1 MPKGKKTIREDFA
14 FFQALLNFYTVN
26 KGTIR
31 KRYKQ
36 LTKQYLDFNDPEL
49 RSDAFLR
56 QPQFEALEIYVF
68 LKEFGHNRHVHDLFS
83 EWAKNEGIFEGFQ
96 TTGADKKGQ
105 GTLFGLLDVEGTDQ
119 YEEIFSRLSERA
131 RTYPNY
137 IFALTM
143 GLGKTILMAT
153 CIFYEF
159 LLANKFGKDTRFCK
173 NALVFA
179 PDKTV
184 LQSLKEIQTF
194 DLGLVVPPEYANF
207 LRANLKFH
215 FLDDTASTIGAQDGS
230 SFNVII
236 SNTQKIILK
245 RRSAAPSTTDKLFSE
260 RTGSLSEVYSELY
273 DMLGEDAPETDADLA
288 VNARFQRIARLPQ
301 LGIYVDE
308 AHHALGTKLENNLGQ
323 ASVRVRS
330 DKTGDELEALIEEK
344 RKAKDSALRNTID
357 GLARALDLKGTSVVA
372 CYNFTGTPY
381 VKDRIMPEVVYAY
394 GLKAAIDNKYLKQ
407 PEFVDYSGNVK
418 SNDFLRELVTDF
430 WTNEGEKRRE
440 GMLPKLAI
448 FASTIDELTG
458 ELRPALEKVM
468 ASLGIPTTR
477 ILVNVGDDKHT
488 TTEDIREFNRLDTPE
503 SEKQFI
509 LLVGKGREGWNC
521 RSLFGVALYR
531 KPKSKIFVLQSTMRC
546 LRSIG
551 EIQETGRIYLSTENM
566 QILEDELQQNFRVT
580 TEELGPKKGD
590 ESEVY
595 EVTAVPPP
603 VVLKMKRRRELFKTK
618 RKEKPEKITFDLSE
632 DVLETYRAA
641 LRRRK
646 NINSDKGTSED
657 ITDRLENRAFTAFT
671 LTGEIAQYFSGDG
684 VSPFDIEE
692 LLEGASPG
700 MGRIVELVNTS
711 NDILYDIIIP
721 TLFRALF
728 EIEPFGNDSEE
739 EIELVKGYNATTNR
753 PPTFRFR
760 AKPHLVAG
768 RDYPEHAKHRDRTFH
783 LDHYCFDSQP
793 EVDFF
798 KRVLGLNAV
807 DRIYFTGMLVHGQSG
822 FRVNYIHP
830 ESHTVCNY
838 YPDFLVMRESGE
850 IYLIEVKS
858 AWKEDDPVVIAK
870 REAAEQLAS
879 GNEFHYALLTSE
891 DFSGFLSAE
900 GGWRDYTRPAM
911 LS

>member
-1 MPKGKKTIREDFA
+1 MPRGKKTVRQDFA
-14 FFQALLNFYTVN
+14 FFQALLNFYTDN

-31 KRYKQ
+31 RRYKQ
-36 LTKQYLDFNDPEL
+36 LTKQFLDFNDPEL

-68 LKEFGHNRHVHDLFS
+68 LKEFGNNRHVHDLFRG
-83 EWAKNEGIFEGFQ
+83 WAKNEGLFEGFQ

-105 GTLFGLLDVEGTDQ
+105 GSLLGFLELEGDEQ
-119 YEEIFSRLSERA
+119 YEEIFARLSERA
-131 RTYPNY
+131 RSYPNY

-159 LLANKFGKDTRFCK
+159 LLANKFGKDDRYCK

-194 DLGLVVPPEYANF
+194 ELGLVVPPEYANF

-245 RRSAAPSTTDKLFSE
+245 RRKAEPSTTDKLFSE
-260 RTGSLSEVYSELY
+260 RSGSLSEVYGELY
-273 DMLGEDAPETDADLA
+273 EMLGEEAPESDADLA

-308 AHHALGTKLENNLGQ
+308 AHHSMGASLEKDLGQ
-323 ASVRVRS
+323 A
-330 DKTGDELEALIEEK
+330 KTA
-344 RKAKDSALRNTID
+344 SALRTTID
-357 GLARALDLKGTSVVA
+357 ELARALEARKTSVVG

-394 GLKAAIDNKYLKQ
+394 GLKAAIDKEYLKQ

-418 SNDFLRELVTDF
+418 SDDFLRELVTDF
-430 WTNEGEKRRE
+430 WTKEGEKRRE

-468 ASLGIPTTR
+468 ASLSIPISR
-477 ILVNVGDDKHT
+477 VLVNVGDDKHT
-488 TTEDIREFNRLDTPE
+488 TAEDIREFNRLDTPE

-531 KPKSKIFVLQSTMRC
+531 RPRSKIFVLQSTMRC
-546 LRSIG
+546 LRAIG
-551 EIQETGRIYLSTENM
+551 DVQETGRIYLSAENM

-580 TEELGPKKGD
+580 TDEIGPKNTD
-590 ESEVY
+590 DSEVY

-603 VVLKMKRRRELFKTK
+603 VVLKMKRRRELFRTK

-632 DVLETYRAA
+632 EVLESYRAE

-646 NINSDKGTSED
+646 SINSDRGTSED
-657 ITDRLENRAFTAFT
+657 ITDRLENRSFSAFT
-671 LTGEIAQYFSGDG
+671 LIGEVARYFSGDG
-684 VSPFDIEE
+684 ISPFEIEDI
-692 LLEGASPG
+692 LERSSPAIV
-700 MGRIVELVNTS
+700 RIVELVNTS

-739 EIELVKGYNATTNR
+739 EIELVKGFNATTTR

-768 RDYPEHAKHRDRTFH
+768 RDYPEYASQRDRTFH

-798 KRVLGLNAV
+798 KQVLGLNEA

-830 ESHTVCNY
+830 DSHTVCNY
-838 YPDFLVMRESGE
+838 YPDFLVIRENGE

-879 GNEFHYALLTSE
+879 GNEFHYALLTSD
-891 DFSGFLSAE
+891 DFNGFLSAD
-900 GGWRDYTRPAM
+900 GGWQRYERPSV
-911 LS
+911 LT

>member
-1 MPKGKKTIREDFA
+1 MPKGKKTVRQDFA
-14 FFQALLNFYTVN
+14 FFQALLNFYTDN

-31 KRYKQ
+31 RRYKQ
-36 LTKQYLDFNDPEL
+36 LTKQFLDFNDPEL

-56 QPQFEALEIYVF
+56 QPQFEALEVYVF
-68 LKEFGHNRHVHDLFS
+68 LKEFGNNRHVHDLFRG
-83 EWAKNEGIFEGFQ
+83 WAKNEGLFEGFQ

-105 GTLFGLLDVEGTDQ
+105 GSLLGFLELEGDEQ
-119 YEEIFSRLSERA
+119 YEQIFARLSERA
-131 RTYPNY
+131 RSYPNY

-159 LLANKFGKDTRFCK
+159 LLANKFGKDDRYCK

-194 DLGLVVPPEYANF
+194 ELGLVVPPEYANF

-245 RRSAAPSTTDKLFSE
+245 RRKAERSTTDKLFSE
-260 RTGSLSEVYSELY
+260 RSGSLSEVYGELY
-273 DMLGEDAPETDADLA
+273 EMLDEEAPESDADLA

-308 AHHALGTKLENNLGQ
+308 AHHSMGASLEKDLGQ
-323 ASVRVRS
+323 A
-330 DKTGDELEALIEEK
+330 KTA
-344 RKAKDSALRNTID
+344 SALRTTID
-357 GLARALDLKGTSVVA
+357 ELARALEARKTSVVG

-394 GLKAAIDNKYLKQ
+394 GLKAAIEKEYLKQ

-418 SNDFLRELVTDF
+418 SDDFLRELVTDF
-430 WTNEGEKRRE
+430 WTKEGEKRRE

-458 ELRPALEKVM
+458 ELRPVLEKVM
-468 ASLGIPTTR
+468 ASLGIPTSR
-477 ILVNVGDDKHT
+477 VLVNVGDDKHT
-488 TTEDIREFNRLDTPE
+488 TAEDIREFNRLDTPE

-531 KPKSKIFVLQSTMRC
+531 RPRSKIFVLQSTMRC
-546 LRSIG
+546 LRAIG
-551 EIQETGRIYLSTENM
+551 DVQETGRIYLSSENM

-580 TEELGPKKGD
+580 TDEIGPKNTD
-590 ESEVY
+590 DSEVY

-603 VVLKMKRRRELFKTK
+603 VVLKMKRRRELFRTK

-632 DVLETYRAA
+632 EVLKSYRAE

-646 NINSDKGTSED
+646 NINSDRGTSED
-657 ITDRLENRAFTAFT
+657 ITDRIENRSFSAFT
-671 LTGEIAQYFSGDG
+671 LIGEVARYFSGDG
-684 VSPFDIEE
+684 ISPFEIEDI
-692 LLEGASPG
+692 LERSSPAIV
-700 MGRIVELVNTS
+700 RIVEIVNTS

-739 EIELVKGYNATTNR
+739 EIELVKGFNATTTR

-768 RDYPEHAKHRDRTFH
+768 RDYPEYASQRDRTFH

-798 KRVLGLNAV
+798 KRVLGLNEA

-830 ESHTVCNY
+830 DSHTVCNY
-838 YPDFLVMRESGE
+838 YPDFLVIRESGE

-870 REAAEQLAS
+870 REAAEHLAS
-879 GNEFHYALLTSE
+879 GNEFHYALLTSD
-891 DFSGFLSAE
+891 DFNGFLSTD
-900 GGWRDYTRPAM
+900 GGWQSYERPSV
-911 LS
+911 LT

>member
-1 MPKGKKTIREDFA
+1 MPKGSKTIRQDFA
-14 FFQALLNFYTVN
+14 FFQALLNFYADN
-26 KGTIR
+26 SGMIR
-31 KRYKQ
+31 RRYKQ
-36 LTKQYLDFNDPEL
+36 LTKQFLDFNDPEL
-49 RSDAFLR
+49 RSDAYLR

-68 LKEFGHNRHVHDLFS
+68 LKEFGNNRHVHELFR
-83 EWAKNEGIFEGFQ
+83 EWAKNEGVFEDFR
-96 TTGADKKGQ
+96 TTGTDRKGQ
-105 GTLFGLLDVEGTDQ
+105 GSLLGFLDLEGDEQ
-119 YEEIFSRLSERA
+119 YEEIFARLSARA
-131 RTYPNY
+131 RSYPNY

-159 LLANKFGKDTRFCK
+159 LLANKFGKDSRFCK

-179 PDKTV
+179 PDRTV

-194 DLGLVVPPEYANF
+194 DLDLVVPPEYANF

-245 RRSAAPSTTDKLFSE
+245 RRSASPSTTDKLFSE
-260 RTGSLSEVYSELY
+260 RTGSLSEVYGELY
-273 DMLGEDAPETDADLA
+273 EMLGEEAPESDADLA

-308 AHHALGTKLENNLGQ
+308 AHHSMGASLEKDLGQ
-323 ASVRVRS
+323 
-330 DKTGDELEALIEEK
+330 T
-344 RKAKDSALRNTID
+344 KDASALRTTID
-357 GLARALDLKGTSVVA
+357 ELARALEARKTSVVG

-407 PEFVDYSGNVK
+407 PEFIDYSGNVK

-448 FASTIDELTG
+448 FASTIEELTG
-458 ELRPALEKVM
+458 EVRPRLENIM
-468 ASLGIPTTR
+468 ADLGIPTTR

-488 TTEDIREFNRLDTPE
+488 TGEDIREFNRLDTPD

-531 KPKSKIFVLQSTMRC
+531 KAKSKIFVLQSTMRC
-546 LRSIG
+546 LRAIG
-551 EIQETGRIYLSTENM
+551 DVQETGRIYLSADNM
-566 QILEDELQQNFRVT
+566 KILEDELQQNFRVT

-603 VVLKMKRRRELFKTK
+603 VVLKMKRRRELFRTK
-618 RKEKPEKITFDLSE
+618 RKAAPEKLTFDLSE
-632 DVLETYRAA
+632 EVLETYRSA
-641 LRRRK
+641 LRRRR

-657 ITDRLENRAFTAFT
+657 ITHRIENRTFTAFT
-671 LTGEIAQYFSGDG
+671 LTAEIARYFSGDG

-692 LLEGASPG
+692 LLEEASPS
-700 MGRIVELVNTS
+700 MRRIVELVNAS
-711 NDILYDIIIP
+711 NDILYDVIVP

-739 EIELVKGYNATTNR
+739 EIELVKGFNAATGR
-753 PPTFRFR
+753 PPTFRFK

-768 RDYPEHAKHRDRTFH
+768 RDYPEHAKDRDRTFH

-822 FRVNYIHP
+822 FRVNYVHP

-838 YPDFLVMRESGE
+838 YPDFLIMRESGE

-879 GNEFHYALLTSE
+879 GNEFHYALLTKD
-891 DFSGFLSAE
+891 DFGGFLSDDR
-900 GGWRDYTRPAM
+900 GWRHYTRPAM
-911 LS
+911 LT

>member
-1 MPKGKKTIREDFA
+1 MAKAKKTIVQDFA
-14 FFQALLNFYTVN
+14 FFQALLNFYLAN
-26 KGTIR
+26 RGSIR
-31 KRYKQ
+31 RHYKQ
-36 LTKQYLDFNDPEL
+36 LSKHILDFNNPDL
-49 RSDAFLR
+49 RRDAFLR
-56 QPQFEALEIYVF
+56 RPQFEALEIYVF
-68 LKEFGHNRHVHDLFS
+68 LKEFCSNRHVHEIFQD
-83 EWAKNEGIFEGFQ
+83 WAAAKGLFEGF
-96 TTGADKKGQ
+96 ALSDASKAGQ
-105 GTLFGLLDVEGTDQ
+105 GSMFGTHFLAGEEAYQELFD
-119 YEEIFSRLSERA
+119 RMSERA
-131 RTYPNY
+131 RSYPNY

-159 LLANKFGKDTRFCK
+159 LLANKFGKDSLFCK

-245 RRSAAPSTTDKLFSE
+245 RRSAAPTTTEKLFSE
-260 RTGSLSEVYSELY
+260 RTGTLSEVYGELY
-273 DMLGEDAPETDADLA
+273 EMLGEEAPESDADLA

-308 AHHALGTKLENNLGQ
+308 AHHSMGASLEKDLGQ
-323 ASVRVRS
+323 AR
-330 DKTGDELEALIEEK
+330 EA
-344 RKAKDSALRNTID
+344 SALRTTID
-357 GLARALDLKGTSVVA
+357 ELARALEARKTSVVG

-394 GLKAAIDNKYLKQ
+394 GLKAAIDNKYVKQ

-418 SNDFLRELVTDF
+418 SNDFLREAVTDF
-430 WTNEGEKRRE
+430 WTKEGENRRE

-448 FASTIDELTG
+448 FASTIDELTE
-458 ELRPALEKVM
+458 ELRPELEKIM
-468 ASLGIPTTR
+468 AGLGIPTTR
-477 ILVNVGDDKHT
+477 ILVNVGDDRHT
-488 TTEDIREFNRLDTPE
+488 TAEDIREFNRLDTPE

-531 KPKSKIFVLQSTMRC
+531 KPTSKIFVLQSTMRC

-551 EIQETGRIYLSTENM
+551 DIQETGRIYLSAENM
-566 QILEDELQQNFRVT
+566 EILEDELQQNFRVT
-580 TEELGPKKGD
+580 TDELGSKSGD

-603 VVLKMKRRRELFKTK
+603 IVLKMKRRRELFRTK
-618 RKEKPEKITFDLSE
+618 RKPAPEKITFDLSDE
-632 DVLETYRAA
+632 VLEAYRAE
-641 LRRRK
+641 LRRRR
-646 NINSDKGTSED
+646 NITSDRGTTED
-657 ITDRLENRAFTAFT
+657 ISDRLEGRAFTRFT
-671 LTGEIAQYFSGDG
+671 LIGEVARYFSGDG
-684 VSPFDIEE
+684 VSPFDIED
-692 LLEGASPG
+692 LLEKASPSIE
-700 MGRIVELVNTS
+700 RIVELVNHA
-711 NDILYDIIIP
+711 NDILYDVIIP

-728 EIEPFGNDSEE
+728 DIETFGNDSEE
-739 EIELVKGYNATTNR
+739 EIELVKGYNSSTSRA
-753 PPTFRFR
+753 PTFRFR
-760 AKPHLVAG
+760 AKPHLVAV
-768 RDYPEHAKHRDRTFH
+768 RDYPQYAEFRERSFH

-793 EVDFF
+793 EVEFF
-798 KRVLGLNAV
+798 RGVLGLKAD

-830 ESHTVCNY
+830 DSHTVCNY
-838 YPDFLVMRESGE
+838 YPDFLVMRASGE

-879 GNEFHYALLTSE
+879 GNQFHYALLTKD
-891 DFSGFLSAE
+891 DFAGFLAAE
-900 GGWRDYTRPAM
+900 SGWRAYERPGL

>member
-1 MPKGKKTIREDFA
+1 MPKEKKRIRQDFA
-14 FFQALLNFYTVN
+14 FFQALLNFYADN
-26 KGTIR
+26 NGTIR
-31 KRYKQ
+31 RRYKQ
-36 LTKQYLDFNDPEL
+36 LTKQLLDFNDPEL
-49 RSDAFLR
+49 RSDAYLR

-68 LKEFGHNRHVHDLFS
+68 LKEFGNNRHVHDMFR
-83 EWAKNEGIFEGFQ
+83 EWARNEGVFEDFR
-96 TTGADKKGQ
+96 TTGADSRGQ
-105 GTLFGLLDVEGTDQ
+105 SSLLGFLDLEGEEQ
-119 YEEIFSRLSERA
+119 YDEIFARLSERA
-131 RTYPNY
+131 RSYPNY

-159 LLANKFGKDTRFCK
+159 LLANKFGRDMRFCK

-245 RRSAAPSTTDKLFSE
+245 RRSAAPSTTEKLFSE
-260 RTGSLSEVYSELY
+260 RTGSLSEVYGELY
-273 DMLGEDAPETDADLA
+273 EMLGEEAPESDADLA

-308 AHHALGTKLENNLGQ
+308 AHHSMGASLEKDLGQ
-323 ASVRVRS
+323 A
-330 DKTGDELEALIEEK
+330 
-344 RKAKDSALRNTID
+344 KDASALRTTID
-357 GLARALDLKGTSVVA
+357 ELARALDARKTSVVG

-407 PEFVDYSGNVK
+407 PEFIDYSGNVK

-430 WTNEGEKRRE
+430 WSKEGEKRRE

-448 FASTIDELTG
+448 FASAIEELTA
-458 ELRPALEKVM
+458 EVRPALEKIM
-468 ASLGIPTTR
+468 AELGIPTTR
-477 ILVNVGDDKHT
+477 ILVNVGDDKLT
-488 TTEDIREFNRLDTPE
+488 TGEDIREFNRLDTPD

-531 KPKSKIFVLQSTMRC
+531 KAKSKIFVLQSTMRC
-546 LRSIG
+546 LRAIG
-551 EIQETGRIYLSTENM
+551 DVQETGRIYLSADNM
-566 QILEDELQQNFRVT
+566 KILEDELQQNFRVT

-618 RKEKPEKITFDLSE
+618 RKETPDKISFDLSE
-632 DVLETYRAA
+632 EVLENYRAG

-646 NINSDKGTSED
+646 SINSDKGTLED
-657 ITDRLENRAFTAFT
+657 ITDRLQNRTFSAFT
-671 LTGEIAQYFSGDG
+671 LIGEIARYFSGDG
-684 VSPFDIEE
+684 VSPFAIEG
-692 LLEGASPG
+692 LLERASPPTA
-700 MGRIVELVNTS
+700 RLVELVNTS
-711 NDILYDIIIP
+711 NDILYDVIIP

-728 EIEPFGNDSEE
+728 EIEPYGHDSEE
-739 EIELVKGYNATTNR
+739 EIELVKGYNVTANR
-753 PPTFRFR
+753 PPTFRFK

-768 RDYPEHAKHRDRTFH
+768 RDYPEYSKQRDRTFH

-793 EVDFF
+793 EVEFF
-798 KRVLGLNAV
+798 NSVLELNAA

-838 YPDFLVMRESGE
+838 YPDFLIIRESGE
-850 IYLIEVKS
+850 IFLIEVKS

-870 REAAEQLAS
+870 REAAEQLAA
-879 GNEFHYALLTSE
+879 GNQFRYALLTRD
-891 DFSGFLSAE
+891 DFPGFLSQQ
-900 GGWRDYTRPAM
+900 GGWQEYERA
-911 LS
+911 

>member
-1 MPKGKKTIREDFA
+1 MPKGKKTIRQDFA
-14 FFQALLNFYTVN
+14 FFQALLNFYADN

-31 KRYKQ
+31 RRYKQ
-36 LTKQYLDFNDPEL
+36 LTKQFLDFNDPEL
-49 RSDAFLR
+49 RSDAYLR
-56 QPQFEALEIYVF
+56 QPQFEALEIYAF
-68 LKEFGHNRHVHDLFS
+68 LKEFGNNRHVHELFR
-83 EWAKNEGIFEGFQ
+83 EWARNEGVFEDFQ
-96 TTGADKKGQ
+96 TTGVDRKGQ
-105 GTLFGLLDVEGTDQ
+105 GSLLGFLDLEGDEQ
-119 YEEIFSRLSERA
+119 YEEIFARLSERA
-131 RTYPNY
+131 RSYPNY

-260 RTGSLSEVYSELY
+260 RTGSLSEVYGELY
-273 DMLGEDAPETDADLA
+273 EMLGEDAPESDADLA

-308 AHHALGTKLENNLGQ
+308 AHHSMGDSLAKDLGQ
-323 ASVRVRS
+323 G
-330 DKTGDELEALIEEK
+330 KEP
-344 RKAKDSALRNTID
+344 SALRTTID
-357 GLARALDLKGTSVVA
+357 ELARALEARKTSVVG

-407 PEFVDYSGNVK
+407 PEFIDYSGNVK

-458 ELRPALEKVM
+458 EVRPALEKIM
-468 ASLGIPTTR
+468 AELGIPTTR

-488 TTEDIREFNRLDTPE
+488 TGEDIREFNRLDTPD

-531 KPKSKIFVLQSTMRC
+531 KAKSKIFVLQSTMRC
-546 LRSIG
+546 LRAIG
-551 EIQETGRIYLSTENM
+551 DVQETGRIYLSAENM
-566 QILEDELQQNFRVT
+566 KILEDELQQNFRVT

-590 ESEVY
+590 ESDVY

-618 RKEKPEKITFDLSE
+618 RKAAPEKVTFDLSD
-632 DVLETYRAA
+632 DVLETFRAA

-657 ITDRLENRAFTAFT
+657 ITDRLENRTFTAFT
-671 LTGEIAQYFSGDG
+671 LTGEIARYFSGDG

-692 LLEGASPG
+692 LLEGASPA
-700 MGRIVELVNTS
+700 MSRIVEIVNTS
-711 NDILYDIIIP
+711 NDILYDVIVP

-753 PPTFRFR
+753 PPTFRFK

-798 KRVLGLNAV
+798 KRVLGLNAA

-838 YPDFLVMRESGE
+838 YPDFLILRESGE

-858 AWKEDDPVVIAK
+858 AWKEDDPVVVAK

-879 GNEFHYALLTSE
+879 GNEFHYALLTKD
-891 DFSGFLSAE
+891 DFSGFLSDD
-900 GGWRDYTRPAM
+900 GGWQDYTRPAM
-911 LS
+911 LT

>member
-1 MPKGKKTIREDFA
+1 MPKGKKTIRQDFA
-14 FFQALLNFYTVN
+14 FFQALLNFHVDN
-26 KGTIR
+26 KGAIR
-31 KRYKQ
+31 RHYKQ
-36 LTKQYLDFNDPEL
+36 LTKQILDFNDPEL
-49 RSDAFLR
+49 RRDAYLR
-56 QPQFEALEIYVF
+56 QPQFQALEIYVF
-68 LKEFGHNRHVHDLFS
+68 LKEFGSNRHVHDLFR
-83 EWAKNEGIFEGFQ
+83 EWAKNEGIFEGFR
-96 TTGADKKGQ
+96 TTGADRKGQ
-105 GTLFGLLDVEGTDQ
+105 ASLLGFFDLEGDEQ
-119 YEEIFSRLSERA
+119 YEEIFARLSERA
-131 RTYPNY
+131 RAYPNY

-159 LLANKFGKDTRFCK
+159 LLANKFGKDERFCK

-207 LRANLKFH
+207 LRSNLKFH

-245 RRSAAPSTTDKLFSE
+245 RRKTAPSKIDMLFSE
-260 RTGSLSEVYSELY
+260 RTGSLSEVYGELY
-273 DMLGEDAPETDADLA
+273 EMLGEEAPETDADLA

-308 AHHALGTKLENNLGQ
+308 AHHSMGASLEKDLGQ
-323 ASVRVRS
+323 
-330 DKTGDELEALIEEK
+330 GEEA
-344 RKAKDSALRNTID
+344 SALRTTID
-357 GLARALDLKGTSVVA
+357 ELARALDARKTSVVG

-394 GLKAAIDNKYLKQ
+394 GLKSAIDNKYLKQ

-418 SNDFLRELVTDF
+418 SSDFLRELVTDF
-430 WTNEGEKRRE
+430 WAKEGEKRRE

-448 FASTIDELTG
+448 FASTIEELTG
-458 ELRPALEKVM
+458 EVRPALEKIM
-468 ASLGIPTTR
+468 GQLGIPTTR

-488 TTEDIREFNRLDTPE
+488 TGEDIREFNRLDTPD

-531 KPKSKIFVLQSTMRC
+531 KAKSRIFVLQATMRC
-546 LRSIG
+546 LRAIG
-551 EIQETGRIYLSTENM
+551 DIQETGRVYLSAENM

-603 VVLKMKRRRELFKTK
+603 VVLKMKRRRELFRTK
-618 RKEKPEKITFDLSE
+618 RKSAPEKITFDLSDE
-632 DVLETYRAA
+632 VLQAYRAE
-641 LRRRK
+641 LRRRT
-646 NINSDKGTSED
+646 NIRSDKGTSED
-657 ITDRLENRAFTAFT
+657 ITDRLENRTFTRFT
-671 LTGEIAQYFSGDG
+671 LIGEVARYFSGDG
-684 VSPFDIEE
+684 ISPFEIED
-692 LLEGASPG
+692 LLERACPAVGQ
-700 MGRIVELVNTS
+700 LVAHVNS
-711 NDILYDIIIP
+711 ANDILYDVIIP

-728 EIEPFGNDSEE
+728 DIESFGNESEE
-739 EIELVKGYNATTNR
+739 EIELVKGYNTSTNR
-753 PPTFRFR
+753 PPVFRFR
-760 AKPHLVAG
+760 AKPHLVAA
-768 RDYPEHAKHRDRTFH
+768 RDYPEYAKTRDRTFH

-793 EVDFF
+793 EVEFF
-798 KRVLGLNAV
+798 KRVLGLNAA

-858 AWKEDDPVVIAK
+858 AWKEDDPVVLAK

-879 GNEFHYALLTSE
+879 GNQFHYALLTRE
-891 DFSGFLSAE
+891 DFEGFLSAE
-900 GGWRDYTRPAM
+900 GGWQAYERPAM

>member
-1 MPKGKKTIREDFA
+1 MSKGKKTIRQDFA
-14 FFQALLNFYTVN
+14 FFQALLNFYADN

-31 KRYKQ
+31 RRYKQ
-36 LTKQYLDFNDPEL
+36 LTKQFLDFNDPEL
-49 RSDAFLR
+49 RSDAYLR

-68 LKEFGHNRHVHDLFS
+68 LKEFGENRHVHDLFR
-83 EWAKNEGIFEGFQ
+83 EWARNEGLFEGFQ
-96 TTGADKKGQ
+96 TTGADRKGQ
-105 GTLFGLLDVEGTDQ
+105 GSLLGFLELEGDEQ
-119 YEEIFSRLSERA
+119 YEEIFARLSERA
-131 RTYPNY
+131 RAYPNY

-159 LLANKFGKDTRFCK
+159 LLANKFGKDDRFCK

-194 DLGLVVPPEYANF
+194 DLDLVVPPEYANF

-236 SNTQKIILK
+236 SNTQKIILR
-245 RRSAAPSTTDKLFSE
+245 RRSAEPSTTDRLFSE
-260 RTGSLSEVYSELY
+260 RTGSLSEVYGELY
-273 DMLGEDAPETDADLA
+273 EMLGEEAPESDADLA

-308 AHHALGTKLENNLGQ
+308 AHHSMGASLEKDLGQ
-323 ASVRVRS
+323 A
-330 DKTGDELEALIEEK
+330 
-344 RKAKDSALRNTID
+344 KDASALRTTID
-357 GLARALDLKGTSVVA
+357 ELARALEARKTSVVG

-407 PEFVDYSGNVK
+407 PEFIDYSGNVK

-430 WTNEGEKRRE
+430 WTKEGESRRE

-458 ELRPALEKVM
+458 ELRPALERVM

-488 TTEDIREFNRLDTPE
+488 TAEDIREFNRLDTPE

-551 EIQETGRIYLSTENM
+551 DIQETGRIYLSAENM

-595 EVTAVPPP
+595 EVAAVPPP
-603 VVLKMKRRRELFKTK
+603 VVLKMKRRRELFRTK
-618 RKEKPEKITFDLSE
+618 RKDKPETITFDLSDE
-632 DVLETYRAA
+632 VVETYRAA

-671 LTGEIAQYFSGDG
+671 LTGEIARYFSGDG
-684 VSPFDIEE
+684 ISPFDIEE
-692 LLEGASPG
+692 LLEGASPA

-728 EIEPFGNDSEE
+728 EIEPFGSDSEE
-739 EIELVKGYNATTNR
+739 EIELVKGYNATNNR
-753 PPTFRFR
+753 PPSFRFR

-768 RDYPEHAKHRDRTFH
+768 RDYPEHTKHRDRTFH

-838 YPDFLVMRESGE
+838 YPDFMVIRESGE

-858 AWKEDDPVVIAK
+858 AWKEDDPVVVAK

-879 GNEFHYALLTSE
+879 GNEFHYALLTRE
-891 DFSGFLSAE
+891 DFNGFLAAE
-900 GGWRDYTRPAM
+900 GGWRDYARTIA

>member
-1 MPKGKKTIREDFA
+1 MPRGKKTIRQDFA
-14 FFQALLNFYTVN
+14 FFQALLNFYTDN

-31 KRYKQ
+31 RRYKQ
-36 LTKQYLDFNDPEL
+36 LTKQFLDFNDPEL

-68 LKEFGHNRHVHDLFS
+68 LKEFGNNRHVHGLFR
-83 EWAKNEGIFEGFQ
+83 EWAKNEGLFEGFQ
-96 TTGADKKGQ
+96 TTGADRKGQ
-105 GTLFGLLDVEGTDQ
+105 GSLLGFLELEGDEQ
-119 YEEIFSRLSERA
+119 YDEIFARLSARA
-131 RTYPNY
+131 RSYPNY

-159 LLANKFGKDTRFCK
+159 LLANKFGKDGRFCK

-194 DLGLVVPPEYANF
+194 DLSLIVPPEYANF

-245 RRSAAPSTTDKLFSE
+245 RRSAAPSKTEKLFSE
-260 RTGSLSEVYSELY
+260 RTGSLSEVYGELY
-273 DMLGEDAPETDADLA
+273 DMLGEEAPESDADLA

-308 AHHALGTKLENNLGQ
+308 AHHSMGASLEKDLGQ
-323 ASVRVRS
+323 G
-330 DKTGDELEALIEEK
+330 KTA
-344 RKAKDSALRNTID
+344 SALRTTID
-357 GLARALDLKGTSVVA
+357 ELARALEARKTSVVG

-394 GLKAAIDNKYLKQ
+394 GLKAAIDNEYLKH
-407 PEFVDYSGNVK
+407 PEFIDYSGNVK

-430 WTNEGEKRRE
+430 WVNEGEKRRE

-448 FASTIDELTG
+448 FASTIDELTS

-477 ILVNVGDDKHT
+477 ILVNVGDEKHT
-488 TTEDIREFNRLDTPE
+488 TAEDIREFNRLDTAE

-551 EIQETGRIYLSTENM
+551 DIQETGRIYLSAENM

-580 TEELGPKKGD
+580 TEEIGPKKGD
-590 ESEVY
+590 ESEIY

-603 VVLKMKRRRELFKTK
+603 VVLKMKRRRELFRTK
-618 RKEKPEKITFDLSE
+618 RKERSEKVTFDLPGE
-632 DVLETYRAA
+632 VLETYRAA
-641 LRRRK
+641 LRRRI
-646 NINSDKGTSED
+646 NINSDKGTLED
-657 ITDRLENRAFTAFT
+657 ITERLEKRSFTAFT
-671 LTGEIAQYFSGDG
+671 LTGEISRYFSGDG
-684 VSPFDIEE
+684 ISPFDIEE
-692 LLEGASPG
+692 LLEGSAPA
-700 MGRIVELVNTS
+700 MERIVEIVNTS

-739 EIELVKGYNATTNR
+739 EVELVKGYNATANR

-768 RDYPEHAKHRDRTFH
+768 RDYPEHAKHRERTFH

-798 KRVLGLNAV
+798 KQVLGLNVA

-838 YPDFLVMRESGE
+838 YPDFLVIRESGE

-858 AWKEDDPVVIAK
+858 AWKEEDPVVIAK

-879 GNEFHYALLTSE
+879 GNEFHYALLTKE
-891 DFSGFLSAE
+891 DFNGFLSGE
-900 GGWRDYTRPAM
+900 SGWRDYTRPAR